1 MGDGAGRGDAVLIL
15 SCPPIGGLL
24 PKAERPAQGD
34 RAQDDEGDAEEEEQ
48 EVLQQG
54 FNPTTVTVRIPFW
67 KLQSIGNDFPL
78 VHLTDLRDLL
88 ARGEAERGEAG
99 RAPAAECF
107 VAPDAGATD
116 LDGLL
121 ARLSVAMADR
131 RFGVG
136 GDGLLAAERIGEGR
150 VLLRM
155 FNPDGTEDFCGNGLR
170 CAAVHAH
177 ARGWVG
183 DAFVIEHLGRDVPVR
198 IGGGEV
204 ATRLGGATYEPAQV
218 PVLGGEIFRAPLPGG
233 RIGSALSTGTTHTI
247 LPVDELPDDEAF
259 FAESPLL
266 ESDPLFPDRTSVM
279 WTQTVAPDH
288 LRLRIWERGVGETQ
302 GCGTGSTAAAVDYL
316 RAAGR
321 GGRVRVDNPGGTVFV
336 TWEPTANETTVEG
349 VAEIVYSGEYRFAM

>member
-1 MGDGAGRGDAVLIL
+1 
-15 SCPPIGGLL
+15 
-24 PKAERPAQGD
+24 
-34 RAQDDEGDAEEEEQ
+34 
-48 EVLQQG
+48 
-54 FNPTTVTVRIPFW
+54 VTVRIPFW

-78 VHLTDLRDLL
+78 VHLDDLADLL
-88 ARGEAERGEAG
+88 ARGAAERGEIE

-107 VAPDAGATD
+107 VLPDAGATD

-121 ARLSVAMADR
+121 MRLTVAMADR

-136 GDGLLAAERIGEGR
+136 GDGLLAARKTGEGR

-177 ARGWVG
+177 AQGWVG
-183 DAFVIEHLGRDVPVR
+183 DAFTIDHLGREVPVV

-204 ATRLGGATYEPAQV
+204 RTRLGGATYDPAEV
-218 PVLGGEIFRAPLPGG
+218 PVRGPELFRAPLPGG

-247 LPVDELPDDEAF
+247 VPVDELPNDEAF
-259 FAESPLL
+259 FRESPLL
-266 ESDPLFPDRTSVM
+266 ENDPIFPDRTSVM
-279 WTQTVAPDH
+279 WTQTAGPDH

-316 RAAGR
+316 RAEGR
-321 GGRVRVDNPGGTVFV
+321 AGRVRVDNPGGTVFV
-336 TWEPTANETTVEG
+336 TWEPESNGTEIEGTAEL
-349 VAEIVYSGEYRFAM
+349 VYAGEYRYEM